1 MNAPDPRT
9 TAKQAVSAN
18 RYGFDLPPAAPVA
31 EDDPVGDAPVL
42 AVVDA
47 HEWDPVAP
55 DSTPAPI
62 TERRSPARAPGLSTS
77 RTPSARSS
85 TATPATR
92 AVEVSQKV
100 NHLGVPY
107 TLIPGEKKE
116 RDTSSQ
122 VSASLVDGMEQA
134 RTFWIADNYTA
145 VKEQLGPSPRSSA
158 FREAL
163 LRLGLKHLDDPEFI
177 DLIPV
182 TDGRRR

>member
-1 MNAPDPRT
+1 MSADPRK
-9 TAKQAVSAN
+9 TAKQAVSAS
-18 RYGFDLPPAAPVA
+18 RYGFDLPPAAPVPDETTPA
-31 EDDPVGDAPVL
+31 EEVQSPPL

-47 HEWDPVAP
+47 HEWDPVVGESA
-55 DSTPAPI
+55 PAPI
-62 TERRSPARAPGLSTS
+62 TGRRAPARPANLAASRPSGAP
-77 RTPSARSS
+77 ASS
-85 TATPATR
+85 TPRAT
-92 AVEVSQKV
+92 EVSQQV

-122 VSASLVDGMEQA
+122 VSESLVDGVEQA
-134 RTFWIADNYTA
+134 RTFWIAENYHA
-145 VKEQLGPSPRSSA
+145 VKEHLGPSPRSSA

-163 LRLGLKHLDDPEFI
+163 IRLGLKHLDDPEFI